1 MTSEPTIP
9 LIYGR
14 VIIAAAS
21 RTSADSRRMLAGTDI
36 DLKLDAQWDAGIT
49 LEDYRAL
56 LRNAVSVSG
65 NPTVLLDAGVGT
77 PLPAHGLLANA
88 IGCSPD
94 RLAII
99 ELMTRFIKLRGFFCN
114 IKLEQGTHKTRVYID
129 ISEDVG
135 TERETALDFI
145 LGAMV
150 HSVLLGEMVP
160 LADLRIDLKRSR
172 PAEYEHYRQVLGA
185 SINYN
190 SSENFITFD
199 TGDLRRPLPAYNPEQ
214 FEIAVRKC
222 QSLLV
227 DGPRYSTRREAV
239 ERIFERSPGMLWTL
253 DQVSRALHTSSRTL
267 QRHLKQEGISYQA
280 VLDYW
285 LKQLATKYLEE
296 EKLSAEATAT
306 LLGYTDE
313 ANFRRAFKRW
323 QGCSP
328 REYRERQVG
337 AAAEF
342 DLT

>member
-21 RTSADSRRMLAGTDI
+21 RASPGSRRTFAGTDI

-49 LEDYRAL
+49 LEDYRAI
-56 LRNAVSVSG
+56 LRNAVAVSG
-65 NPTVLLDAGVGT
+65 KPTILLDAGAGT
-77 PLPAHGLLANA
+77 PLPAHGMLANA

-94 RLAII
+94 RMAVI
-99 ELMTRFIKLRGFFCN
+99 ELMTRFIKLRGFFCDMR
-114 IKLEQGTHKTRVYID
+114 LEQGTHKTRVYID
-129 ISEDVG
+129 ISKNLG

-150 HSVLLGEMVP
+150 HSVLFREMVP

-172 PAEYEHYRQVLGA
+172 PYEHEHYRQVLGA
-185 SINYN
+185 WINYN
-190 SSENFITFD
+190 SSENCITFD
-199 TGDLRRPLPAYNPEQ
+199 TDDLKRPLPAYNPEQ
-214 FEIAVRKC
+214 FEIAVKKC

-227 DGPRYSTRREAV
+227 DKFRHSTRREAV

-253 DQVSRALHTSSRTL
+253 DQVAQALHTSGRTL
-267 QRHLKQEGISYQA
+267 QRHLKREETSYQA
-280 VLDYW
+280 VLDNW
-285 LKQLATKYLEE
+285 LKQLAAKYLEE

-337 AAAEF
+337 PVR